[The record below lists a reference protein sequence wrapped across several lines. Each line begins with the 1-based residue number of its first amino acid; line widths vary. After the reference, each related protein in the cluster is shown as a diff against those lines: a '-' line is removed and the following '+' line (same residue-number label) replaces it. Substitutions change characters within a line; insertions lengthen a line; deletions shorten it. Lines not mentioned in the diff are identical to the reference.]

1 MVTRH
6 PPGFR
11 PQGGALEAL
20 RRWRPWKHGGDWSPG
35 SPRRD
40 ICRSSRVPATDPAM
54 DSAARKVSPQGR
66 EVAVPSGPRVP
77 VQPQTSPLSHL
88 SPALRKESV
97 TSSSAKGNLSHVQ
110 GRSKREDLRW
120 DSVSLLVSL
129 AINWE
134 PCTPLCPSCSEARIR
149 ALTVKMGVTGRW
161 HVKGKPSV

>member
-1 MVTRH
+1 LRLCAGGGHGSMEGTGAQAARGGTSAG
-6 PPGFR
+6 PLGFR
-11 PQGGALEAL
+11 PRILLWTQLPGRFHHRAG
-20 RRWRPWKHGGDWSPG
+20 RWQYLLDPG
-35 SPRRD
+35 CLCS
-40 ICRSSRVPATDPAM
+40 
-54 DSAARKVSPQGR
+54 
-66 EVAVPSGPRVP
+66 
-77 VQPQTSPLSHL
+77 PQTSPLSHL

-129 AINWE
+129 AIHWE
-134 PCTPLCPSCSEARIR
+134 PCAPLCPSCSEARIR